1 MSNRLLKYGEILDGV
16 NDTLNI
22 NKSNNLEKILRSK
35 EILRENSSKAIS
47 FSRAIISSFDL
58 GAIFPSTINVIQ
70 GKKGVH
76 KSRLTE
82 TLCCTLLSRTLGANM
97 LGFKRDFTK
106 TYAVLYV
113 DTERNIKEQFPYAI
127 QKIKEKS
134 GYEIQEQPP
143 NFDYISLI
151 DVPRKERFDTLEE
164 YLELTREK
172 YKNSQLFIVMD
183 VITDCIENFNDPKES
198 MKLVDLLNET
208 INNYDVTFLCVI
220 HENPSSGD
228 KARGHLGTEIIN
240 KASQVMQIGFEKD
253 SKNNDTELIR
263 LKFLHCR
270 STRRL
275 DSIYLKYSD
284 EEKGLVIAS
293 GEEVNEIKHQKQEK
307 ASIPEIQS
315 FITSNY
321 SIDDII
327 SKKDLI
333 TQLTES
339 FECSVRTIE
348 ERLKE
353 LLELG
358 SLSKENKGKE
368 VFYRLTIPF

>member
-1 MSNRLLKYGEILDGV
+1 MSNRLKEYEAIL
-16 NDTLNI
+16 NEANETPTI
-22 NKSNNLEKILRSK
+22 NKSNNLDKILRSK
-35 EILRENSSKAIS
+35 EILRENSSKTIS
-47 FSRAIISSFDL
+47 FSRAIISSYDL

-82 TLCCTLLSRTLGANM
+82 TLCCTLLSRTLGANF

-151 DVPRKERFDTLEE
+151 DVTRNARFETLKE

-220 HENPSSGD
+220 HENPNNGD
-228 KARGHLGTEIIN
+228 KARGHLGTELIN

-270 STRRL
+270 STRKL
-275 DSIYLKYSD
+275 DTIYMQYSE
-284 EEKGLVIAS
+284 EEKGLIIAS
-293 GEEVNEIKHQKQEK
+293 GETVNEIRHQKQEK
-307 ASIPEIQS
+307 ASIPAIKS
-315 FITSNY
+315 WLSNNLQVEMP
-321 SIDDII
+321 
-327 SKKDLI
+327 KKALI
-333 TQLTES
+333 KNLREA
-339 FECSVRTIE
+339 FDCGERTME
-348 ERLKE
+348 DRLKE
-353 LLELG
+353 LVD
-358 SLSKENKGKE
+358 SDYLSKEQKGIQA
-368 VFYRLTIPF
+368 FYRLTLPF

>member
-1 MSNRLLKYGEILDGV
+1 MSNRLKKYEDIL
-16 NDTLNI
+16 NEANETPTI
-22 NKSNNLEKILRSK
+22 NKSNNLDKILRSK
-35 EILRENSSKAIS
+35 EILRENSSKVIS
-47 FSRAIISSFDL
+47 FSSAIISSFEL

-82 TLCCTLLSRTLGANM
+82 TLCCTLLSRTLGANF

-106 TYAVLYV
+106 TFAVLYV

-127 QKIKEKS
+127 QKIKGKS
-134 GYEIQEQPP
+134 GYGIEEQPP

-151 DVPRKERFDTLEE
+151 DVVRSERFETLKE

-270 STRRL
+270 STRKL
-275 DSIYLKYSD
+275 DTIYLQYSE
-284 EEKGLVIAS
+284 EEKGLIIAS
-293 GEEVNEIKHQKQEK
+293 GEVVNELKHQKQAK

-315 FITSNY
+315 WLLDNLQ
-321 SIDDII
+321 DEI
-327 SKKDLI
+327 SKKVLI
-333 TQLTES
+333 GLLMEA
-339 FECSVRTIE
+339 FECGIRTIE
-348 ERLKE
+348 DRLKE
-353 LLELG
+353 LLELEF
-358 SLSKENKGKE
+358 LVKECKGKE
-368 VFYRLTIPF
+368 VFYRLVIPF

>member
-1 MSNRLLKYGEILDGV
+1 MSNRLEKYQHILNDSKESLRV
-16 NDTLNI
+16 NNS
-22 NKSNNLEKILRSK
+22 KNLDKILRSK
-35 EILRENSSKAIS
+35 EILKENSSKIIS
-47 FSRAIISSFDL
+47 FSRAIISSFDV

-82 TLCCTLLSRTLGANM
+82 TLCCTLLSRTLGANF

-134 GYEIQEQPP
+134 GYEIHEQPP

-151 DVPRKERFDTLEE
+151 DISRNERFETLKE
-164 YLELTREK
+164 YLQTTREK
-172 YKNSQLFIVMD
+172 YKNSHLFIVMD

-220 HENPSSGD
+220 HENPNSGD

-270 STRRL
+270 STRKL
-275 DSIYLKYSD
+275 DTVYLRYSD
-284 EEKGLVIAS
+284 EAKGLVIAS

-315 FITSNY
+315 WLSENMQEAMPKKALIANL
-321 SIDDII
+321 
-327 SKKDLI
+327 KDLFDCG
-333 TQLTES
+333 E
-339 FECSVRTIE
+339 RTIE
-348 ERLKE
+348 DRIKE
-353 LLELG
+353 LVDSEF
-358 SLSKENKGKE
+358 LSKNNQGRE
-368 VFYRLTIPF
+368 VFYSLTVPF

>member
-1 MSNRLLKYGEILDGV
+1 MSNRLKKYEDILNEDNEISNTSENENLK
-16 NDTLNI
+16 
-22 NKSNNLEKILRSK
+22 KILRSK
-35 EILRENSSKAIS
+35 EILRENSSKVIS
-47 FSRAIISSFDL
+47 FSRAIISSFEL
-58 GAIFPSTINVIQ
+58 GAIFPNTINVIQ

-82 TLCCTLLSRTLGANM
+82 TLCCTLLSRILGINF

-151 DVPRKERFDTLEE
+151 DVARSERFETLKE

-270 STRRL
+270 STRKL
-275 DSIYLKYSD
+275 DTIYLQYSE
-284 EEKGLVIAS
+284 EEKGLIIAS
-293 GEEVNEIKHQKQEK
+293 GEVVNELKHQKQAK

-315 FITSNY
+315 WLLDNLQ
-321 SIDDII
+321 DEI
-327 SKKDLI
+327 SKKVLI
-333 TQLTES
+333 GLLMEA
-339 FECSVRTIE
+339 FECGIRTIE
-348 ERLKE
+348 DRLKE
-353 LLELG
+353 LLESEFLV
-358 SLSKENKGKE
+358 KECKGKE
-368 VFYRLTIPF
+368 VFYRLAIPF

>member
-1 MSNRLLKYGEILDGV
+1 MSNRLKKYEAIL
-16 NDTLNI
+16 NEANETLTI
-22 NKSNNLEKILRSK
+22 NKSNNLDKILRSK

-47 FSRAIISSFDL
+47 FSRAIISSFEL

-82 TLCCTLLSRTLGANM
+82 TLCCTLLSRTLGANF

-151 DVPRKERFDTLEE
+151 DISRNERFETLKE
-164 YLELTREK
+164 YLETTREK

-270 STRRL
+270 STRKL
-275 DSIYLKYSD
+275 DTIYMQYSE

-293 GEEVNEIKHQKQEK
+293 GEVVNEMKHQKQAK

-315 FITSNY
+315 WLHDNLQEE
-321 SIDDII
+321 I
-327 SKKDLI
+327 SKKGLI
-333 TQLTES
+333 SLLMEA
-339 FECSVRTIE
+339 FECGMRTIE
-348 ERLKE
+348 DRLKE
-353 LLELG
+353 LLESEFLI
-358 SLSKENKGKE
+358 KESKGKE
-368 VFYRLTIPF
+368 VFYRLAISL

>member
-1 MSNRLLKYGEILDGV
+1 MSNRLKKYEAIL
-16 NDTLNI
+16 NETIETPII
-22 NKSNNLEKILRSK
+22 NKSNNLDKILRSK

-82 TLCCTLLSRTLGANM
+82 TLCCTLLSRTLGANF

-151 DVPRKERFDTLEE
+151 DISRNERFDTLKE
-164 YLELTREK
+164 YLETTREK

-253 SKNNDTELIR
+253 NKQNDTELIR

-275 DSIYLKYSD
+275 DTVYLKYSD
-284 EEKGLVIAS
+284 EAKSLVLAS

-321 SIDDII
+321 SVDESV
-327 SKKDLI
+327 SKKVLI
-333 TQLTES
+333 AHLTES
-339 FECSVRTIE
+339 FECGVRTIE

-353 LLELG
+353 LVELG

-368 VFYRLTIPF
+368 VFYCLTVPF